1 MKFVAYDLETTGIIS
16 NYHEIIEIAAIR
28 LSSSLEIEE
37 TLEVKIKPRNIERAS
52 TKALEL
58 NGYYIR
64 DWSQTREMRDVL
76 IDLNKMAI
84 GCSLIGHN
92 PSFDWAFLDHAYHA
106 EGISWSMDHRRFD
119 IMSMALFHLYP
130 EKVFFGFDH
139 LCKYYNVVNEAPHTA
154 MGDASA
160 VVGCLKAMFTAPI
173 KREIRS
179 LQNFFNQL

>member
-1 MKFVAYDLETTGIIS
+1 MKFVAYDIETTGIIS
-16 NYHEIIEIAAIR
+16 HYHEIIEIAAIR
-28 LSSSLEIEE
+28 LSSSLEVEE
-37 TLEVKIKPRNIERAS
+37 VLEAKFMPENIEQAS

-64 DWSQTREMRDVL
+64 DWSKTSPRRDVL
-76 IDLNKMAI
+76 IQLNKLAC

-92 PSFDWAFLDHAYHA
+92 VSFDWAFLDRAYFN
-106 EGISWSMDHRRFD
+106 EGISWAMDHRRFD

-130 EKVFFGFDH
+130 EKRFFGFDH
-139 LCKYYNVVNEAPHTA
+139 LCQYYNVVNEAPHTA
-154 MGDASA
+154 MGDAKA
-160 VVGCLKAMFTAPI
+160 VVGCLKAIFTVPI